1 MRDEIITDLAKSLSI
16 FAINFCKGNEKLCD
30 KYSMEWAEYIWDM
43 ISEDIKYEFDEKL
56 KAMIDKT
63 LEEVLK

>member
-16 FAINFCKGNEKLCD
+16 FAINFCKGKEVLCD
-30 KYSMEWAEYIWDM
+30 KYSMEWAEHIWDM
-43 ISEDIKYEFDEKL
+43 ISEDIKYEFDKKL

>member
-16 FAINFCKGNEKLCD
+16 FAINFCKGNEELCD
-30 KYSMEWAEYIWDM
+30 KYSMEWAEHIWDM
-43 ISEDIKYEFDEKL
+43 ISEDIKYEFDKKL
-56 KAMIDKT
+56 EAMIDKT

>member
-16 FAINFCKGNEKLCD
+16 FAINFCKGNEELCD
-30 KYSMEWAEYIWDM
+30 KYSMEWAEYIWDV
-43 ISEDIKYEFDEKL
+43 ISEDIKYEFDKKL
-56 KAMIDKT
+56 KARIDKT

>member
-16 FAINFCKGNEKLCD
+16 FAINFCKGKKELCD
-30 KYSMEWAEYIWDM
+30 KYSMEWAEFIWDT
-43 ISEDIKYEFDEKL
+43 ISEDIKYELVKKL
-56 KAMIDKT
+56 EARIDKT

>member
-16 FAINFCKGNEKLCD
+16 FAINFCKGKKELCD
-30 KYSMEWAEYIWDM
+30 KYSMEWAEFIWDT
-43 ISEDIKYEFDEKL
+43 ISEDIKYEFDKKFE
-56 KAMIDKT
+56 AMIDKT

>member
-1 MRDEIITDLAKSLSI
+1 MRDEIITDLARSLSI
-16 FAINFCKGNEKLCD
+16 FAISFCKGNEELCD
-30 KYSMEWAEYIWDM
+30 KYSMEWAEYIWDV
-43 ISEDIKYEFDEKL
+43 ISEDIKYEFDKKL